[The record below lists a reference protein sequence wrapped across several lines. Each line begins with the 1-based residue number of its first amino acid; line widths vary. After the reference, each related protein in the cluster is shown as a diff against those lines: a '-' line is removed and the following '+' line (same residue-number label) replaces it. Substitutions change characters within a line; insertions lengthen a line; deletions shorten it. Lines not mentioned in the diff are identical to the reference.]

1 MGLGNIGILYVN
13 VWWIM
18 HLLKK
23 LEDVIGRVPSILYT
37 EKQCSTLLIL
47 FSTFFRIKRLESS
60 KVKEK

>member
-23 LEDVIGRVPSILYT
+23 LEDLLLVEFLVFCIL
-37 EKQCSTLLIL
+37 KNNAVHC
-47 FSTFFRIKRLESS
+47 
-60 KVKEK
+60 